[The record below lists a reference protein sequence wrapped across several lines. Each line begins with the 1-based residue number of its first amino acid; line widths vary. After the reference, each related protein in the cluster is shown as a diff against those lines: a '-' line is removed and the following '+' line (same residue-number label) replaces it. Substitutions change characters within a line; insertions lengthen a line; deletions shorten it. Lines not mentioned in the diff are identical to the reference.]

1 MAKPTKDNRKSV
13 VDFGVGWVVIIYC
26 LLMFFLYVGMC
37 NDGAN
42 ITAPNVAYRLGL
54 EQGDI
59 MNMNSLA
66 GLVGVVFFIIA
77 GQVNRKIGARMTSGI
92 CCIISGIAYI
102 LACNAPSIVI
112 YTVCMCFVYGGIMS
126 AGYVAGG
133 TLVASWFPKK
143 KGVVMG
149 YTTMGHNFASAFYVQ
164 LVAILIAPTVAGT
177 TNIGE
182 NFSTGIVPIGI
193 AAIVLGIL
201 GMIFIRNEPWERGIN
216 PDNVSDEIYQKE
228 YDTKDAVEGDGGWT
242 TGKLLATK
250 ELWLAAITTG
260 FFQICSVGVMSQLVI
275 RNTQL
280 GFSQQAAMNVMTI
293 LALGGVV
300 GSWLVG
306 VIDDAIG
313 TKKTMVMFGIWYAI
327 ALLLNF
333 TAVDSVTPLVYV
345 SLFMIAMGIGGSAN
359 LHLWPPGFRQGEQC
373 HLPHPGCSHCPVL
386 PGQRRGAEDYR
397 RPDPHGLPGVRRRGP
412 GERAPGADGQRA
424 QVQPRLDGGPQEVS
438 CTASEPLPKKL
449 SPQPRGQLFSLRPMP
464 HSAILILSERN
475 EVAAWRKKMAWCRS
489 IMETARV
496 RPQRPSG
503 WPSGVRAGGGGW

>member
-1 MAKPTKDNRKSV
+1 MAKQNLRDGNKNSV
-13 VDFGVGWVVIIYC
+13 VNFGAGWVVIIYC

-42 ITAPNVAYRLGL
+42 ITAPNVAARLGL

-66 GLVGVVFFIIA
+66 GIIGVVFFIVV
-77 GQVNRKIGARMTSGI
+77 GQINRKVGARITSGV
-92 CCIISGIAYI
+92 CCIISGITYI
-102 LACNAPSIVI
+102 IACSAPNIAV
-112 YTVCMCFVYGGIMS
+112 YTIAMCFVYGSIMS

-133 TLVASWFPKK
+133 TLVATWFPKK

-164 LVAILIAPTVAGT
+164 LVAILIAPVSTQLSAGG
-177 TNIGE
+177 NDLANVGE
-182 NFSTGIVPIGI
+182 NFSAGIVPIGI

-201 GMIFIRNEPWERGIN
+201 GMIFIRNTPQERGIN
-216 PDNVSDEIYQKE
+216 PDNVSDRVYETE
-228 YDTKDAVEGDGGWT
+228 YDTSEASDNGGWT
-242 TGKLLATK
+242 TVKLLCTK

-306 VIDDAIG
+306 IIDDAIG
-313 TKKTMVMFGIWYAI
+313 TKKTMVLFGIWYAI

-359 LHLWPPGFRQGEQC
+359 FTTSLPTSIFGRQGFDKVNSVIFPIQGAITALCFLVNGMVQKMTGGEIKMAYLVFAGVALVNVVLVLIVNE
-373 HLPHPGCSHCPVL
+373 HRFNRDWKAAHPG
-386 PGQRRGAEDYR
+386 
-397 RPDPHGLPGVRRRGP
+397 
-412 GERAPGADGQRA
+412 
-424 QVQPRLDGGPQEVS
+424 
-438 CTASEPLPKKL
+438 K
-449 SPQPRGQLFSLRPMP
+449 
-464 HSAILILSERN
+464 
-475 EVAAWRKKMAWCRS
+475 
-489 IMETARV
+489 
-496 RPQRPSG
+496 
-503 WPSGVRAGGGGW
+503 

>member
-216 PDNVSDEIYQKE
+216 PDNVSDEIYQ
-228 YDTKDAVEGDGGWT
+228 
-242 TGKLLATK
+242 
-250 ELWLAAITTG
+250 
-260 FFQICSVGVMSQLVI
+260 
-275 RNTQL
+275 
-280 GFSQQAAMNVMTI
+280 
-293 LALGGVV
+293 
-300 GSWLVG
+300 
-306 VIDDAIG
+306 IG
-313 TKKTMVMFGIWYAI
+313 RA
-327 ALLLNF
+327 
-333 TAVDSVTPLVYV
+333 SCRERV
-345 SLFMIAMGIGGSAN
+345 SS
-359 LHLWPPGFRQGEQC
+359 
-373 HLPHPGCSHCPVL
+373 PV
-386 PGQRRGAEDYR
+386 
-397 RPDPHGLPGVRRRGP
+397 
-412 GERAPGADGQRA
+412 
-424 QVQPRLDGGPQEVS
+424 
-438 CTASEPLPKKL
+438 
-449 SPQPRGQLFSLRPMP
+449 
-464 HSAILILSERN
+464 
-475 EVAAWRKKMAWCRS
+475 
-489 IMETARV
+489 
-496 RPQRPSG
+496 
-503 WPSGVRAGGGGW
+503 